1 MIISIQT
8 QKAMYDYI
16 LESKTMGEEIT
27 NRGLGDV
34 ISFMITELAKRLYLR
49 SELYIGKII
58 IHKDSAYKLSKEK
71 NYKCISNQLIYYVL
85 TNIPK
90 SITYA
95 TDRIKK
101 QLELKYSE
109 DFMKVKE
116 NGTKE
121 RKKLLNLCKLYLAN
135 RDIEFV
141 YKSKDKKEYSMAKEY
156 FLAEATLGKYSKE
169 IFDGIAK
176 VYTQKTLKNGTAT
189 TLGLRS
195 DIIIQFEDIVI
206 IIDVKVYNKIGVTYY
221 NNYVYGSNENR
232 FQLNSYLG
240 AYKDKYGNKDKVVGI
255 VLHIVNQSLWDQN
268 KQMQGSKLTIEDDR
282 LIYLWMIQDNGLNY
296 VLEQYKEIIT
306 KVRE

>member
-90 SITYA
+90 SVTYA

-296 VLEQYKEIIT
+296 ILEQYKEIIT

>member
-1 MIISIQT
+1 
-8 QKAMYDYI
+8 
-16 LESKTMGEEIT
+16 MGEEIT

-90 SITYA
+90 SVTYA

-296 VLEQYKEIIT
+296 ILEQYKEIIT

>member
-90 SITYA
+90 SVTYA